1 MHSPAEA
8 MGHPQPAPDST
19 LRGRPAWYVAGVV
32 AAGALA
38 TVLALAFGPA
48 GDLRSIA
55 FWGLFAAAS
64 QILIFPTVTR
74 RGEITIGTCV
84 HLSMMMVL
92 GPRDFL
98 PALWLS
104 RLLVNG
110 LVQHKAWYRAMFN
123 AAQVTLSVLLA
134 WLAYH
139 ALGAPTAPAFPL
151 LREAAPGFL
160 AGTLVYYAV
169 NMALVS
175 GILGLTS
182 GTSIWDA
189 WRANYG
195 YAAEIVSTLGLVL
208 LTPVA
213 VVSTVALG
221 GLGMALFLL
230 PMLFI
235 RDASARYVELRRT
248 QQALIGAERL
258 AAKGEIAAEVGH
270 EITNHLT
277 VVQAQ
282 LDLLRANQ
290 DRLSPEETARRLAS
304 ATEHLDRIGV
314 LAHGMI
320 DFSRRSSEARPTRI
334 DELFTNTLAFLRLQP
349 RFDGVEVQVELDPSV
364 HEVRVDPEQIQQL
377 LMNLTM
383 NAVNAMA
390 EAASTK
396 REIHVWLKRID
407 LAEVLE
413 IGIADTG
420 PGVPQPLRARI
431 FEPGFTTRPEGH
443 GFGLSTA
450 YNVVQNHGGSIRVGT
465 GTKGGAQFLIALPY
479 RPLGLTRRFAGSPT
493 AARPAH
499 LSIGPAGP
507 VAEVRAA

>member
-1 MHSPAEA
+1 MHAEA
-8 MGHPQPAPDST
+8 TGHPKPAPDST
-19 LRGRPAWYVAGVV
+19 LRGAPAWYVAGVV
-32 AAGALA
+32 FAGALA
-38 TVLALAFGPA
+38 TILALASGPA
-48 GDLRSIA
+48 GDLRSITL
-55 FWGLFAAAS
+55 WGLFAAAS

-84 HLSMMMVL
+84 HLSMMVVL
-92 GPRDFL
+92 GPKDFL

-110 LVQHKAWYRAMFN
+110 LVQHKAWHRALFN

-134 WLAYH
+134 WMAYQ
-139 ALGAPTAPAFPL
+139 ALGAPTFP

-175 GILGLTS
+175 GIVGLTS
-182 GTSIWDA
+182 RTSLWTA

-221 GLGMALFLL
+221 GFGMVLFLL

-248 QQALIGAERL
+248 QQALIEAERL

-270 EITNHLT
+270 EITNHLS
-277 VVQAQ
+277 VVQNQ
-282 LDLLRANQ
+282 LDLLRANR
-290 DRLSPEETARRLAS
+290 DRLSPEETARRLAT
-304 ATEHLDRIGV
+304 ATDHLDRIGV

-334 DELFTNTLAFLRLQP
+334 DELFTNTFAFLRLQP
-349 RFDGVEVQVELDPSV
+349 RFDGVEVLVELDPSV
-364 HEVRVDPEQIQQL
+364 QEVRVDPEQVQQL
-377 LMNLTM
+377 LMNLAM

-390 EAASTK
+390 EAASTR

-420 PGVPQPLRARI
+420 PGVPQALRARI

-479 RPLGLTRRFAGSPT
+479 RPLGLTRRSPGSPM

-499 LSIGPAGP
+499 HSIGSGGP